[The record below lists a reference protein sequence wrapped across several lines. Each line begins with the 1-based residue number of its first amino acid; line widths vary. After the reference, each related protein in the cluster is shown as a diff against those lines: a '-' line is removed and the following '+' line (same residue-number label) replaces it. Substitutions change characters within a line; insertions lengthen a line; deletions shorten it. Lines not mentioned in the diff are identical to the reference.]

1 MTERIASQTLALAL
15 LLYQQSDGWVL
26 LPAVMLP
33 AGCFLAA
40 CRAQRCSIRLWLIP
54 VLLISAG
61 VVLLLIPPGGGE
73 GRMARGT
80 AARYGESNGRDTRCD
95 RPEQSG
101 VVLTEA
107 CQGLVTVSLRTAD
120 GRQGAMR

>member
-1 MTERIASQTLALAL
+1 MTERIASQTLTLAL

-40 CRAQRCSIRLWLIP
+40 LRPQRCSIRLWLIP

-61 VVLLLIPPGGGE
+61 VVLLIPPGGGE
-73 GRMARGT
+73 GRIARGT

-95 RPEQSG
+95 RPERSG

-107 CQGLVTVSLRTAD
+107 CQGLVTVSLRTAND
-120 GRQGAMR
+120 RQGAMR